1 MLKDRIYIDAE
12 VYKDYFLLSAM
23 QHNTGKIVNFEMYD
37 GKPLET
43 RKLLSL
49 MANRQTVSFNGLN
62 YDLLII
68 VAACSGYD
76 NQALKN
82 LSDRI
87 IKSNK
92 PSWLISREQ
101 NLNVPTQWDH
111 VDLIEVAPGRS
122 SLKIYGGRL
131 NAKKLQDLPIEPDAS
146 ITPDLRELMR
156 KYCVNDLETTKLLC
170 DELEGAIV
178 LREQMGEQYG
188 MDLRSKSDAQ
198 IAETI
203 IKSELKTIT
212 GRDYRKPNIPDDFG
226 FYYRDPK
233 VVEFQSEQLKE
244 VYSRI
249 LETRFGVGGNGS
261 VVMPAWLRENRIV
274 IDGAEYQMGIGGLH
288 SCEKSQYIAANDDE
302 LLFELDVA
310 SYYPNIIMQQ
320 QLAPDTLG
328 RPFLDLYQSLIDRRI
343 KAKREKDKVTDATLK
358 ISINGSFGKLG
369 SKYSFLYAP
378 ELLIQTTITGQLCL
392 LMIIERMTAAGIKVV
407 SANTDGVVL
416 LCPKHLEKTMQE
428 TAFDWMLD
436 TSYTLERTD
445 YKALASRDVNNYV
458 AVKLDGSTKGKGV
471 FASTGLSKNPDC
483 PIVFKA
489 VSEFIANG
497 VCIEQTIKG
506 CDDITQFLSVRR
518 VNGGAVWRDEPLGR
532 AVRFYY
538 STDVASDECIHY
550 ATNSNRVPKSAGAKP
565 LMNLPDTLPSDID
578 YHVYI
583 VDAEKLLCEVGYVG
597 A

>member
-43 RKLLSL
+43 RKLLRL
-49 MANRQTVSFNGLN
+49 MANRQTVSFNGWN
-62 YDLLII
+62 YDLLIS

-188 MDLRSKSDAQ
+188 MDLRSKSDAH

-203 IKSELKTIT
+203 I
-212 GRDYRKPNIPDDFG
+212 
-226 FYYRDPK
+226 
-233 VVEFQSEQLKE
+233 
-244 VYSRI
+244 
-249 LETRFGVGGNGS
+249 
-261 VVMPAWLRENRIV
+261 
-274 IDGAEYQMGIGGLH
+274 
-288 SCEKSQYIAANDDE
+288 
-302 LLFELDVA
+302 
-310 SYYPNIIMQQ
+310 
-320 QLAPDTLG
+320 
-328 RPFLDLYQSLIDRRI
+328 
-343 KAKREKDKVTDATLK
+343 
-358 ISINGSFGKLG
+358 
-369 SKYSFLYAP
+369 
-378 ELLIQTTITGQLCL
+378 
-392 LMIIERMTAAGIKVV
+392 
-407 SANTDGVVL
+407 
-416 LCPKHLEKTMQE
+416 
-428 TAFDWMLD
+428 
-436 TSYTLERTD
+436 
-445 YKALASRDVNNYV
+445 
-458 AVKLDGSTKGKGV
+458 
-471 FASTGLSKNPDC
+471 
-483 PIVFKA
+483 
-489 VSEFIANG
+489 
-497 VCIEQTIKG
+497 
-506 CDDITQFLSVRR
+506 
-518 VNGGAVWRDEPLGR
+518 
-532 AVRFYY
+532 
-538 STDVASDECIHY
+538 
-550 ATNSNRVPKSAGAKP
+550 NS
-565 LMNLPDTLPSDID
+565 
-578 YHVYI
+578 
-583 VDAEKLLCEVGYVG
+583 
-597 A
+597 

>member
-274 IDGAEYQMGIGGLH
+274 IDDAEYQMGIGGLH